1 MTSIFVGQTGLRLKY
16 HDVTW
21 ADLATATDEASAV
34 LLSHLGSACKV
45 ALFDNS
51 LNTCCAIVAVHPD
64 ADSSVTAN
72 RLMLFELSCPRQI
85 NFDMFSSSGMEFD
98 PGTKLFVY
106 RDPLVVPTSG
116 KVRLIHWG

>member
-1 MTSIFVGQTGLRLKY
+1 MTSIFIGQSGLRLKY

-21 ADLATATDEASAV
+21 ADLAGAHDEATAV
-34 LLSHLGSACKV
+34 LLTHLGSACRI

-51 LNTCCAIVAVHPD
+51 LDTCCAICAVHPD
-64 ADSSVTAN
+64 ADSSIAAN
-72 RLMLFELSCPRQI
+72 RLMLFELACPRQI
-85 NFDMFSSSGMEFD
+85 NFDMLSASGMEFD

-106 RDPLVVPTSG
+106 RDPLHVPTSG